1 MSKSASVA
9 PKERINIKYVPATGD
24 QVEEKELPLNLVIVG
39 DHKGRTE
46 DTSIEERQLV
56 SIDKNNF
63 NDVMEKS
70 NIKLTFNVPNK
81 LQEDNDEELSINLD
95 IKNLHSFNPDQIA
108 KQVPEINNLIQL
120 REALTALKN
129 PMGNIKAFREAI
141 AHVLS
146 DDKARKNLLNELQIS
161 DKD

>member
-1 MSKSASVA
+1 MSKSSSVA

-46 DTSIEERQLV
+46 DISIEERQLV
-56 SIDKNNF
+56 SINKNNF

-70 NIKLTFNVPNK
+70 AINLTFNVTNK
-81 LQEDNDEELSINLD
+81 LQENSDDELLVNLD
-95 IKNLHSFNPDQIA
+95 IKNLSSFNPDQLA
-108 KQVPEINNLIQL
+108 TQVPEINNLIQL
-120 REALTALKN
+120 REALTALKS

-141 AHVLS
+141 SNVLT
-146 DDKARKNLLNELQIS
+146 DEEARKNLLDELNAS
-161 DKD
+161 EKE

>member
-24 QVEEKELPLNLVIVG
+24 QIEEKELPLNLVIVG

-70 NIKLTFNVPNK
+70 SISLNFNVQNR
-81 LQEDNDEELSINLD
+81 LQEDSDEELSINLD
-95 IKNLHSFNPDQIA
+95 IKNLSSFNPDQIA

-146 DDKARKNLLNELQIS
+146 DDTARKNLLNELQIT

>member
-1 MSKSASVA
+1 MSRSTSVA

-39 DHKGRTE
+39 DHKGETE

-70 NIKLTFNVPNK
+70 AIKLTFNVPNK
-81 LQEDNDEELSINLD
+81 LQENSDDELLVNLNV
-95 IKNLHSFNPDQIA
+95 KNLSSFNPDQIA
-108 KQVPEINNLIQL
+108 QQVPEINNLIQL

-141 AHVLS
+141 ANVLT
-146 DDKARKNLLNELQIS
+146 DDKARKNLLDELQIS
-161 DKD
+161 DKK

>member
-1 MSKSASVA
+1 MSKSTTVA

-24 QVEEKELPLNLVIVG
+24 QVAEKELPLNLVVVG

-46 DTSIEERQLV
+46 ESSIEERQLV

-70 NIKLTFNVPNK
+70 AINLTFNVPNK
-81 LQEDNDEELSINLD
+81 LQEEADNELLVNLD
-95 IKNLHSFNPDQIA
+95 IKNLSSFNPDQIA

-141 AHVLS
+141 ANVLT
-146 DDKARKNLLNELQIS
+146 DDEARKNLLNELNITENN
-161 DKD
+161 